1 MLSRDVVS
9 GTDRLAGTLHPC
21 EMYKTFELTK
31 MKKLE
36 ATQARQEFSDTL
48 NEVAFG
54 HDRIVVSR
62 HGKDVAALVPM
73 SDLELIERCEA
84 LEKSLDRPRRKRRRK
99 RAA

>member
-1 MLSRDVVS
+1 
-9 GTDRLAGTLHPC
+9 
-21 EMYKTFELTK
+21 MYETYRTYGIANV
-31 MKKLE
+31 KKRE

-54 HDRIVVSR
+54 HDRIVLSR

-73 SDLELIERCEA
+73 SDLELIERCEE